1 MVLLVLSMSVENW
14 HGWLARN
21 GTDDFCSPLMSH
33 DEQNTMIDSRLCGES
48 DQLHECCDHAM
59 MMEG

>member
-21 GTDDFCSPLMSH
+21 RTDDFCSPLMSH
-33 DEQNTMIDSRLCGES
+33 DEHHTMIDFVIAGVRPTP
-48 DQLHECCDHAM
+48 
-59 MMEG
+59 